1 MNKKDIQVLVML
13 VMSSGNDHW
22 TLPVRPLDTT
32 ENQTGHYQ
40 LVTTMKITQLKK
52 KEKKRKK
59 EKRKKKMML
68 SKMSVFF

>member
-1 MNKKDIQVLVML
+1 MNKKDIQVLVLL

-40 LVTTMKITQLKK
+40 LDITRKITQLKK
-52 KEKKRKK
+52 KKKKKKREK
-59 EKRKKKMML
+59 EKRK
-68 SKMSVFF
+68 

>member
-1 MNKKDIQVLVML
+1 
-13 VMSSGNDHW
+13 MSSGNDHW

-40 LVTTMKITQLKK
+40 LDTTKTLLNSKK
-52 KEKKRKK
+52 KKK
-59 EKRKKKMML
+59 EKRKKKKEKEKRML